1 MSPPSMQ
8 SLHDL
13 LYQHVPRVPVTQL
26 LVILNLLVFIAMLAG
41 GADLWHSSNSVQLA
55 WGANF
60 GPATQDGEWWRLG
73 SAMFLHFGAVHLTL
87 NLWALWD
94 GGQLVER
101 MYGHARFAGIYF
113 ASGLTGNLL
122 SLVAHKGLA
131 ISGGAS
137 GAIFGIYGAL
147 LIFLWRER
155 RNLHPEEFRWFFWG
169 AAGFAAASLIL
180 GLLITGIDNAAHI
193 GGFLTG
199 MLGGI
204 IFARPINLV
213 NPVTHRKRLLAAGV
227 FALAI
232 AILISQIPLR
242 AYRWSEEALA
252 RKEIGEFLRDD
263 VAISQAWKSILTQGK
278 RGDISFD
285 ELAGRID
292 TAVGD
297 RYEESFEQLSHL
309 PPNPALP
316 SAATVEILRHYA
328 ERRRDASRA
337 LAEGLRANEPALIR
351 DALEMEKQ
359 SRQLTHPDRNDREP
373 IKKPDKEIG
382 VPRIRDGLR

>member
-1 MSPPSMQ
+1 MLP
-8 SLHDL
+8 LHDL
-13 LYQHVPRVPVTQL
+13 LYQQTPQVPVTKL
-26 LVILNLLVFIAMLAG
+26 LAGINLLVFVAMLAG
-41 GADLWHSSNSVQLA
+41 GAGLWHSSNSLQLA

-113 ASGLTGNLL
+113 VSGLAGNLL
-122 SLVAHKGLA
+122 SLVAHRGLA
-131 ISGGAS
+131 VSGGAS
-137 GAIFGIYGAL
+137 GAIFGLYGAL

-155 RNLHPEEFRWFFWG
+155 HNLHPQEFRWFFWG
-169 AAGFAAASLIL
+169 ASGFTATTFIL
-180 GLLITGIDNAAHI
+180 GFLITGIDNAAHI

-204 IFARPINLV
+204 ILSRPV
-213 NPVTHRKRLLAAGV
+213 NGIKRVSHRSRLLAGGA
-227 FALAI
+227 FALALV
-232 AILISQIPLR
+232 ILISQIPVR
-242 AYRWSEEALA
+242 TYRWSEEVLA

-263 VAISQAWKSILTQGK
+263 MAISQAWQGILDEGK
-278 RGDISFD
+278 RGGISFD

-337 LAEGLRANEPALIR
+337 LAEGLRAHKPEQIR
-351 DALEMEKQ
+351 DALEMAKQ
-359 SRQLTHPDRNDREP
+359 AQQLSQPD
-373 IKKPDKEIG
+373 
-382 VPRIRDGLR
+382 

>member
-1 MSPPSMQ
+1 MLP
-8 SLHDL
+8 LHDL
-13 LYQHVPRVPVTQL
+13 LHQRIPKVPVTKL
-26 LVILNLLVFIAMLAG
+26 LVIINLLVFAAMLAG
-41 GADLWHSSNSVQLA
+41 GAGLWHSSNSLQLM

-94 GGQLVER
+94 AGQLVER
-101 MYGHARFAGIYF
+101 MYGHVRFACVYF
-113 ASGLTGNLL
+113 ASGLAGNLL

-147 LIFLWRER
+147 LVFMWRER
-155 RNLHPEEFRWFFWG
+155 SNLHPRDFRWFFWG
-169 AAGFAAASLIL
+169 AAGFAAASLVL
-180 GLLITGIDNAAHI
+180 GFLITGIDNAAHI
-193 GGFLTG
+193 GGFLAG
-199 MLGGI
+199 ILGGI
-204 IFARPINLV
+204 IFARPAEATDRLSRRF
-213 NPVTHRKRLLAAGV
+213 HRSRLFAGGA

-232 AILISQIPLR
+232 VILISQIPAR
-242 AYRWSEEALA
+242 TYRWSEEVLA

-263 VAISQAWKSILTQGK
+263 AAITQTWQSILEEGK
-278 RGDISFD
+278 RGGISFD

-292 TAVGD
+292 TAVSD
-297 RYEESFEQLSHL
+297 RYDESFEQLSHL

-316 SAATVEILRHYA
+316 SAAKVEMLRDYA

-337 LAEGLRANEPALIR
+337 LTEGLRANKPELIR
-351 DALEMEKQ
+351 DALEMAKQ
-359 SRQLTHPDRNDREP
+359 SRQLTPPELDRA
-373 IKKPDKEIG
+373 KPGKPE
-382 VPRIRDGLR
+382 